1 MRISSK
7 RLLTLPF
14 TSATAEEHMKAL
26 KSYYP
31 YPVSADKG
39 GGDPEDYCVGG
50 GVCRY
55 VVGEITNWEVDTTL
69 REIKDVIFKAFH
81 PEDEATYND
90 IQFPSY
96 EVVGEALNYIAYQY
110 GFRDRVYKRL
120 EVTKPWRDTEGIAIL
135 VQSFFTW
142 LGSGVVHF
150 NDLEQF
156 GYAWDWVET
165 VFDKE
170 RLDMR
175 LEQYVAEMN
184 GSPSHIY
191 RTEDW

>member
-1 MRISSK
+1 MILLLSLFGVSRWGHRFVNPFIEFWEGDDYYIENGYCAYPTSSN
-7 RLLTLPF
+7 
-14 TSATAEEHMKAL
+14 
-26 KSYYP
+26 
-31 YPVSADKG
+31 
-39 GGDPEDYCVGG
+39 
-50 GVCRY
+50 
-55 VVGEITNWEVDTTL
+55 NWEVDTTL

-81 PEDEATYND
+81 TEDQATYND